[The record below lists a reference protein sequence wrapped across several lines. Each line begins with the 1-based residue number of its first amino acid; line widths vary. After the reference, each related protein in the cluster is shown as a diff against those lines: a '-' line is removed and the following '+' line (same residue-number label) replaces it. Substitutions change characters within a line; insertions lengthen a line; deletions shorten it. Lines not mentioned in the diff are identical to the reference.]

1 MKSFTLPCQGLRP
14 NGQKTLFC
22 TFYHGVSH
30 IIIRVLGTHKGHTNL
45 PRLRITNPISVLA
58 CRCSC
63 GVRNS
68 NLIKPLVFAIDM
80 PYSAILPYVPMHRVR
95 FGCNMSLHP
104 GKCWTSIWCTT
115 TARHFYMSSTPG
127 CCTSKHSWNQAGRNP
142 TPAHRT
148 PMGLRGRVCLLCLA
162 PFSVIHQGWFMFALT
177 GLEMVTPMD
186 CPVCLSQYNDSE
198 RRPMSLRCGHTLCNE
213 CISCLTGAGQ
223 RRCPTCRECFT
234 TSSPNYA
241 LCDLVDAANLGLGH
255 SASQVL
261 ALAFRAIFWANS
273 ANCAFPT
280 TFMMNVVDHLVD
292 LRQVVHVCIHEIC
305 STYHTCFGLV
315 AIHSCYHVQFGTK
328 TIHFAT
334 LCSYPYISWDVVETN
349 HMRVEGVCGL
359 ISASHVILLAPNS
372 TWSTWFQHFWINV
385 WKACVMHTK
394 FLSSALEWI
403 YWTEFWL
410 QPSHMAES
418 GSSKA
423 VQWGHS
429 WF

>member
-1 MKSFTLPCQGLRP
+1 MIRVKSFTLPCQGLRP
-14 NGQKTLFC
+14 NSQKTLFC

-45 PRLRITNPISVLA
+45 PSHDHEIDICPSLQMQLWRTQQRSDQTIGF
-58 CRCSC
+58 CHRH
-63 GVRNS
+63 
-68 NLIKPLVFAIDM
+68 AIDIQ
-80 PYSAILPYVPMHRVR
+80 PYSH
-95 FGCNMSLHP
+95 MSLCT
-104 GKCWTSIWCTT
+104 GWGLVAVCLCILVICWTSIWCTA
-115 TARHFYMSSTPG
+115 TATHFCMSSTPG
-127 CCTSKHSWNQAGRNP
+127 CCTSKHSWNQAGKNP

-162 PFSVIHQGWFMFALT
+162 PISVIHQGWFMFALT
-177 GLEMVTPMD
+177 GLEMVAPTD

-213 CISCLTGAGQ
+213 CTSCLTGAGQ

-261 ALAFRAIFWANS
+261 ALAFRAIFWPNS

-292 LRQVVHVCIHEIC
+292 LRQDVHVCIHELC

-349 HMRVEGVCGL
+349 HMRVEGVCLFVRTDICITCDFVGTQQYLVHMVSAFLDQCLESVCHAYQVL
-359 ISASHVILLAPNS
+359 IIGSWVNLLNRILTAAQSHGRIR
-372 TWSTWFQHFWINV
+372 F
-385 WKACVMHTK
+385 
-394 FLSSALEWI
+394 
-403 YWTEFWL
+403 
-410 QPSHMAES
+410 
-418 GSSKA
+418 
-423 VQWGHS
+423 
-429 WF
+429 